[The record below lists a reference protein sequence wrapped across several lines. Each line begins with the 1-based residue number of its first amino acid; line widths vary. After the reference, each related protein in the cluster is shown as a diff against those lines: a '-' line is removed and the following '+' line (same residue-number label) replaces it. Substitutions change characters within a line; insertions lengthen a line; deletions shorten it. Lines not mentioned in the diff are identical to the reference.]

1 MNYILQVNQQQNLI
15 YLKSDYSMNKVP
27 DFVTLSTPEEYK
39 KYYTNKYCKNG
50 LQTFDG
56 IKVKFYEDQFEHAFY
71 ESSNKLKRN
80 KDIFSVDRALRI
92 DWIEYVLKN
101 PNAEL
106 HLGWDRDKK
115 KYNKDRRVA
124 IISPEDYVVIIRINN
139 NNTTAKFITAYYAD
153 NSASEIR
160 KMPLWT

>member
-1 MNYILQVNQQQNLI
+1 MNQHQLTKVQQNSI
-15 YLKSDYSMNKVP
+15 YLKLDYDMNSVP
-27 DFVTLSTPEEYK
+27 NFVTLSTPRDYK
-39 KYYTNKYCKNG
+39 KYYVEKYCKKG

-71 ESSNKLKRN
+71 ESSNKIKRN
-80 KDIFSVDRALRI
+80 KDVFSVDRALRI

-101 PNAEL
+101 PKAEL

-115 KYNKDRRVA
+115 RYNKD
-124 IISPEDYVVIIRINN
+124 VIIRINSN
-139 NNTTAKFITAYYAD
+139 NTAKFITAYYAD

-160 KMPLWT
+160 NMPLWS